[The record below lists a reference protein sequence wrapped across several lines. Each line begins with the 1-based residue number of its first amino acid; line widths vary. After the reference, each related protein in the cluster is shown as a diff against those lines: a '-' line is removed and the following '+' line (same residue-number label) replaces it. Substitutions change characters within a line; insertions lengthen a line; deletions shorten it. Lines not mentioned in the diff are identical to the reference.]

1 MIVPDSSALELV
13 SSSTVF
19 GTPSAKRR
27 LPPPDGVAHR
37 GPDRREGLVGRPAAE
52 VGALGSARV
61 LDDPVDRDELGTIT
75 LPMVCS
81 FVGFQ

>member
-1 MIVPDSSALELV
+1 M
-13 SSSTVF
+13 SSSNLYLSCSLA
-19 GTPSAKRR
+19 GE
-27 LPPPDGVAHR
+27 LH
-37 GPDRREGLVGRPAAE
+37 RPAAE